1 MKNSEKLIFP
11 ISCPSGGMITSSTSD
26 ETILPNAAPM
36 MMPTAMSITNSL
48 NSLSTVFLLFASMK
62 AKDGPV
68 PIRLAG
74 SGRLVFERGLHPRRE
89 KIERHRN
96 KRTKEAARDRKSTRL
111 NSSHT
116 VISYAVFCL
125 KKKKKKNKQ
134 HQKIK

>member
-1 MKNSEKLIFP
+1 
-11 ISCPSGGMITSSTSD
+11 MITSSTSD

-96 KRTKEAARDRKSTRL
+96 KRTKEAARARATMRLADTRVEQRLGSTTPLGDVSTICALAR
-111 NSSHT
+111 
-116 VISYAVFCL
+116 
-125 KKKKKKNKQ
+125 
-134 HQKIK
+134 